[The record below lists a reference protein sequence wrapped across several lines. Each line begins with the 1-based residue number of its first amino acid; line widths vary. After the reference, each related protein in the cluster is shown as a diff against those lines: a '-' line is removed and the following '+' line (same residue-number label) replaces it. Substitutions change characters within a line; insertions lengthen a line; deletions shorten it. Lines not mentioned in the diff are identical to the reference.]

1 MVTFFYLA
9 KIALLNYL
17 VLNRISNLYAMKK
30 AILFLFVLLS
40 IQSQAQKTENIIIIT
55 TDGFRWQ
62 EVFKGIDP
70 AIANDKKFNQGDSA
84 YIYKK
89 YSNADIKEARK
100 KLMPFFWSE
109 IVSKGQI
116 YGNRDL
122 GNKVD
127 VANPY
132 WFSYPGYSEIMTGNV
147 DLKVNSNGYKAN
159 PNVNVL
165 EFLNQQSKLKGKVAA
180 FGAWDAFDRI
190 LNEERSG
197 FPVISAFDKVGGN
210 KPTAAQHLLNEMRDN
225 SYKPFHMDECLD
237 VFTHYQAL
245 DELKNKKPKV
255 LYIAYGETDEWA
267 HHAQYRSYLDAANQ
281 VDKWI
286 QEIWNFVQNDPQYKN
301 KTTLFIT
308 VDHGRGDKV
317 KAQWT
322 DHGSDVPGASEIWFA
337 AMGPEIAPKG
347 EIKTNSQLY
356 QKQFAQTIAKIMG
369 YNFKTDHPVET
380 EIKEIFEK

>member
-1 MVTFFYLA
+1 
-9 KIALLNYL
+9 
-17 VLNRISNLYAMKK
+17 MKK
-30 AILFLFVLLS
+30 LIPILFILLS
-40 IQSQAQKTENIIIIT
+40 FKSLAQKTENIIIIT

-84 YIYKK
+84 YIYKR
-89 YSNADIKEARK
+89 YSNPDIKEARK

-109 IVSKGQI
+109 IASKGQI

-165 EFLNQQSKLKGKVAA
+165 EFLNQQPKLKGKVAA

-197 FPVISAFDKVGGN
+197 FSVISAFDKVGGK
-210 KPTAAQHLLNEMRDN
+210 KPTTTQNLLNEMRDN
-225 SYKPFHMDECLD
+225 SYKPFHQDECLD
-237 VFTHYQAL
+237 VFTHYQAMN
-245 DELKNKKPKV
+245 ELKTKKPKV

-286 QEIWNFVQNDPQYKN
+286 EEIWNFVQNDPQYKN

-308 VDHGRGDKV
+308 VDHGRGDKI

-337 AMGPEIAPKG
+337 AMGPDIAPKG
-347 EIKTNSQLY
+347 EIKTDSQLY
-356 QKQFAQTIAKIMG
+356 QKQFAQTLAKIMG
-369 YNFKTDHPVET
+369 YDFKTDHPVET
-380 EIKEIFEK
+380 EIKEIFKK

>member
-1 MVTFFYLA
+1 
-9 KIALLNYL
+9 
-17 VLNRISNLYAMKK
+17 MKK
-30 AILFLFVLLS
+30 LFLSAFILTSFLS
-40 IQSQAQKTENIIIIT
+40 TAQKTENIIIIT

-70 AIANDKKFNQGDSA
+70 AIANNKNFNQGDST
-84 YIYKK
+84 YIYKT
-89 YSNADIKEARK
+89 YGNPDIKESRK
-100 KLMPFFWSE
+100 KIMPFFWSE

-147 DLKVNSNGYKAN
+147 DTKINSNGYKAN
-159 PNVNVL
+159 PNVNIL
-165 EFLNQQSKLKGKVAA
+165 EFFNKQSKLKGKVAA

-210 KPTAAQHLLNEMRDN
+210 KPTASQNLLNDMRDN
-225 SYKPFHMDECLD
+225 SYKPFQQGECLD
-237 VFTHYQAL
+237 VFTHYQAM
-245 DELKNKKPKV
+245 DELKTKKPKV

-267 HHAQYRSYLDAANQ
+267 HHGHYRSYLDAANQ

-286 QEIWNFVQNDPQYKN
+286 KEIWTFVQNDPQYKN

-317 KAQWT
+317 KDQWT
-322 DHGSDVPGASEIWFA
+322 DHGSDVPGASQIWFA
-337 AMGPEIAPKG
+337 AMGPEITPKG
-347 EIKTNSQLY
+347 EVKTESQLY
-356 QKQFAQTIAKIMG
+356 QKQFAQTMAKNMG
-369 YNFKTDHPVET
+369 YNFTADHPVDIEV
-380 EIKEIFEK
+380 KEVFEK

>member
-1 MVTFFYLA
+1 
-9 KIALLNYL
+9 
-17 VLNRISNLYAMKK
+17 MKK
-30 AILFLFVLLS
+30 SILILFILTSFLS
-40 IQSQAQKTENIIIIT
+40 SAQKTENIIIIT

-62 EVFKGIDP
+62 EVFKGLDP
-70 AIANDKKFNQGDSA
+70 AIANDKKFNQGDST

-89 YSNADIKEARK
+89 YSASDFAASRQKI
-100 KLMPFFWSE
+100 MPFFWSE

-127 VANPY
+127 VSNPY

-147 DLKVNSNGYKAN
+147 DVKVNSNGYKAN

-165 EFLNQQSKLKGKVAA
+165 EFLNKQSKLKGKVAA

-197 FPVISAFDKVGGN
+197 FPVISAFDNVGGN
-210 KPTAAQHLLNEMRDN
+210 KPNAAQKLLNEMRNN
-225 SYKPFHMDECLD
+225 SYKPFHEDECLD
-237 VFTHYQAL
+237 VFTHYQAM
-245 DELKNKKPKV
+245 DELKTKKPKV

-267 HHAQYRSYLDAANQ
+267 HHGHYRSYLDAANQ

-286 QEIWNFVQNDPQYKN
+286 GEIWNFVQNDPQYKN
-301 KTTLFIT
+301 KTTLLIT
-308 VDHGRGDKV
+308 VDHGRGDKI
-317 KAQWT
+317 KSQWT
-322 DHGSDVPGASEIWFA
+322 DHGADVAGASQIWFA

-347 EIKTNSQLY
+347 EIKTDSQVY

-369 YNFKTDHPVET
+369 YNFTTDHPVDSEV
-380 EIKEIFEK
+380 KEVFEK